1 MQIIKYSRLFSI
13 LVFINIALCAACS
26 PAQSEDIAQPQS
38 QTAQRV
44 NAQQY
49 SSFWI
54 WGNISSAAYLHHAKE
69 LYILQGEMNWDR
81 TKRTPV
87 FIPQGIGI
95 LQKPQQKIWLVIR
108 SHHLNWSEAN
118 VEMVIQRLQ
127 QWKNA
132 SNQIQGLQIDFD
144 AKTQNLQQYAVF
156 LQNIRRQLPQ
166 EYRLSITGLMD
177 WTNIK
182 NPNTLTLLRQ
192 NIDEIAIQTYRGST
206 TITNYSAYLA
216 KVAQLQLPYKIGLV
230 QHGQWQAPKYL
241 AQDPNFKG
249 YVVFLLRSKPETIP
263 QNN

>member
-1 MQIIKYSRLFSI
+1 MSWQIIKHSRLFFI
-13 LVFINIALCAACS
+13 LVFINIALCVACS
-26 PAQSEDIAQPQS
+26 PTQSEDIAQPQN
-38 QTAQRV
+38 QTDQRV

-81 TKRTPV
+81 AKRTSV
-87 FIPQGIGI
+87 FIPQGIAI
-95 LQKPQQKIWLVIR
+95 LQKPQQKIWLVIC

-118 VEMVIQRLQ
+118 VEMVIQ

-132 SNQIQGLQIDFD
+132 GNHIQGLQIDFD

-156 LQNIRRQLPQ
+156 LQKIRQQLPQ

-177 WTNIK
+177 WTNLQ

-192 NIDEIAIQTYRGST
+192 NIDDIAIQTHRGST
-206 TITNYSAYLA
+206 TISNYSAYLA

-230 QHGQWQAPKYL
+230 QHGQWQAPKHL
-241 AQDPNFKG
+241 AQDPNFKS
-249 YVVFLLRSKPETIP
+249 YVVFLLHSKPESIP